1 MSQKVDYIL
10 SLLIPFPTQ
19 ESSVYVNKNKFSLRC
34 AHAWTHG
41 KSDSDK
47 LWTQIYP
54 LALRLRSSFRRH
66 YFNSFSAPIS
76 LHSAWFGRR
85 ECDFSIF
92 GIFSYAK
99 SYSNLLIL
107 RVPSQSMGFSRWFG
121 FLFFGIWPKK
131 EIFCRNHCRNHSASN
146 DESPLYLMLFA
157 LNKSIIKH
165 I

>member
-1 MSQKVDYIL
+1 MSSNRFKDLFKKILDKRKDFVQYWNKSPSTKIIILNVGVYVHNHQFSVFGNLSLFLKSSQSNTSQQKNIMSQKVDYIL

-76 LHSAWFGRR
+76 LHSA
-85 ECDFSIF
+85 
-92 GIFSYAK
+92 
-99 SYSNLLIL
+99 
-107 RVPSQSMGFSRWFG
+107 
-121 FLFFGIWPKK
+121 
-131 EIFCRNHCRNHSASN
+131 
-146 DESPLYLMLFA
+146 
-157 LNKSIIKH
+157 
-165 I
+165 